1 MAEDGIAI
9 TGATATGK
17 TALGIAVALR
27 IGGEIVSMDSRQVY
41 QGMDIGTAKPPPA
54 ERRGVPHH
62 GFDLVSPAERF
73 SAGRFARA
81 ARRWIADIRA
91 RGHVPILVGGTGFF
105 LRALTH
111 PMFREPDMPPDRRER
126 LKRYLDE
133 LPLDTLVQTSHVL
146 DPCTADRLTPGD
158 RQRHARSVEV
168 ALLTGQPLSRWQDT
182 APPPEPPADL
192 RVFVLEIPP
201 ALLRDRIDARVAT
214 MIDMGLRG
222 EVARLLAGG
231 YATGAPGMDAT
242 GYAEMIPHLAGEY
255 DLDEAVERIRAATRR
270 YARRQRTWLRRQ
282 LPPGA
287 VRLDAT
293 RSVDDLADEVVRDWK
308 QDRT

>member
-1 MAEDGIAI
+1 
-9 TGATATGK
+9 
-17 TALGIAVALR
+17 
-27 IGGEIVSMDSRQVY
+27 
-41 QGMDIGTAKPPPA
+41 
-54 ERRGVPHH
+54 
-62 GFDLVSPAERF
+62 
-73 SAGRFARA
+73 
-81 ARRWIADIRA
+81 
-91 RGHVPILVGGTGFF
+91 
-105 LRALTH
+105 
-111 PMFREPDMPPDRRER
+111 MFREPDMPPDRRER
-126 LKRYLDE
+126 LKRYLDA
-133 LPLDTLVQTSHVL
+133 LPLDTLVQASHVL
-146 DPCTADRLTPGD
+146 DPRTADRLTPGD

-192 RVFVLEIPP
+192 HVFVLEIPP

-231 YATGAPGMDAT
+231 YASGAPGMDAT
-242 GYAEMIPHLAGEY
+242 GYAEMVPHLAGEY

-293 RSVDDLADEVVRDWK
+293 RSVDDLADEVVREWR
-308 QDRT
+308 QDTT